1 MNPGLQAKDRAR
13 GITSM
18 IAAAFVFAIMDA
30 SLKHLSAQYGMFQV
44 ACLRCVSSL
53 AFICVPIVWRRSWAA
68 LVPRSPGLHA
78 FRGLLGVTMLASF
91 VYAVHRLSL
100 AETYSLFLCAPLL
113 MTALSVPMHGEYV
126 PPRRWI
132 AIASGLC
139 GALLVLRP
147 TGRSA
152 VPVAAL
158 AAAALGAVS
167 YALSALTVRT
177 LGRTNSSTSMV
188 FWVLVISGAGCGVLA
203 LGDWRPIPSHDWGW
217 LALVGICGALGQ
229 YWLTEAF
236 RSAPP
241 AVVGPFEYTA
251 ILWAFAIDWLFWQA
265 APTRQL
271 LVGAAIVITSG
282 LVVIWDERRLAR
294 MPIEPSSPPP

>member
-1 MNPGLQAKDRAR
+1 
-13 GITSM
+13 
-18 IAAAFVFAIMDA
+18 
-30 SLKHLSAQYGMFQV
+30 
-44 ACLRCVSSL
+44 
-53 AFICVPIVWRRSWAA
+53 
-68 LVPRSPGLHA
+68 
-78 FRGLLGVTMLASF
+78 
-91 VYAVHRLSL
+91 
-100 AETYSLFLCAPLL
+100 

-126 PPRRWI
+126 PPRRWV

-188 FWVLVISGAGCGVLA
+188 FWVLVISGAGCGILA

-265 APTRQL
+265 APTPPTAGRRGDRHHERARRHL
-271 LVGAAIVITSG
+271 GRTPARAHADRALEPPTMNGGA
-282 LVVIWDERRLAR
+282 
-294 MPIEPSSPPP
+294 PIFMQ